1 MIFQG
6 EKMFDASF
14 DIFANNYDDVRPG
27 YPKEMY
33 EDIAKIC
40 NLDKTSSVIEI
51 GAGSGIAT
59 VELAK
64 NGCKIVGIEP
74 GSNLVAIA
82 KEKTKDYSNVEIVEA
97 MFEDFKSSEKFD
109 CLIALTSFHWIS
121 EQAKYKKAY
130 DLLNRNGHFV
140 IVWNSFFQSVGDVTK
155 EVNSLYHEMLPDI
168 YPEQNDDV
176 NLGVF
181 SKLNGREL
189 EIVGSD
195 MFYLYFLRKYVTVYN
210 YDKETYPML
219 LNTFPKIIKV
229 EKERREKFL
238 KRVGGII
245 EKYGTLSVP
254 VLTTLLITKK
264 KDVFLDEIGKA

>member
-33 EDIAKIC
+33 EDITKIC
-40 NLDKTSSVIEI
+40 KLGESSSVIEI

-59 VELAK
+59 IELAK
-64 NGCKIVGIEP
+64 TGCRIVGIEP

-82 KEKTKDYSNVEIVEA
+82 KEKTKGYPNVEIVEA
-97 MFEDFKSSEKFD
+97 MFEDYESSDKFD

-121 EQAKYKKAY
+121 EQAKYNKAY

-140 IVWNSFFQSVGDVTK
+140 IVWNSFFQSDGVATK
-155 EVNSLYHEMLPDI
+155 EVNSLYHEILPDI
-168 YPEQNDDV
+168 YPKQDNDV

-238 KRVGGII
+238 KRVGEIV
-245 EKYGTLSVP
+245 EKHGALSVP

-264 KDVFLDEIGKA
+264 KDVFLDEINKA

>member
-1 MIFQG
+1 
-6 EKMFDASF
+6 MFDASF

-33 EDIAKIC
+33 DDIAKIC
-40 NLDKTSSVIEI
+40 NLSKSSSVIEI

-64 NGCKIVGIEP
+64 TGCKIVGIEP
-74 GSNLVAIA
+74 GSNLVVIA
-82 KEKTKDYSNVEIVEA
+82 KEKTKDYPNVEIVEA
-97 MFEDFKSSEKFD
+97 MFEDYESSNKFD

-121 EQAKYKKAY
+121 EQTKYKKAY

-140 IVWNSFFQSVGDVTK
+140 IVWNSFFQSTGEATK
-155 EVNSLYHEMLPDI
+155 EVNSLYNEMLSDI
-168 YPEQNDDV
+168 YPEQKNDV

-181 SKLNGREL
+181 NKLNGREL

-219 LNTFPKIIKV
+219 LNTFPKIIKIK
-229 EKERREKFL
+229 KERREKFL
-238 KRVGGII
+238 KRV
-245 EKYGTLSVP
+245 EKIVEKHGTLSVP

-264 KDVFLDEIGKA
+264 KDVFFDEINKV

>member
-1 MIFQG
+1 MIFLG

-14 DIFANNYDDVRPG
+14 DVFANNYNDVRPG

-40 NLDKTSSVIEI
+40 NLEKTSNVIEI

-74 GSNLVAIA
+74 GANLAAIA
-82 KEKTKDYSNVEIVEA
+82 KKKTKDYSNVEIVQS
-97 MFEDFKSSEKFD
+97 MFEDFESSEKFD
-109 CLIALTSFHWIS
+109 CLIALTSFHWLS

-130 DLLNRNGHFV
+130 NLLNRNGHFV
-140 IVWNSFFQSVGDVTK
+140 IVWNSFFQSTGDVTK
-155 EVNSLYHEMLPDI
+155 EVNGLYPEILPDI
-168 YPEQNDDV
+168 YSKQNNNV
-176 NLGVF
+176 NLKVF
-181 SKLNGREL
+181 NKLKGREL
-189 EIVGSD
+189 EILGND

-219 LNTFPKIIKV
+219 LNTFPKIIKI
-229 EKERREKFL
+229 EKKRRERFL
-238 KRVGGII
+238 KKVGEIVKKHGKI
-245 EKYGTLSVP
+245 SVP

-264 KDVFLDEIGKA
+264 KDVFLDEISKI

>member
-40 NLDKTSSVIEI
+40 KLGESSSVIEI

-59 VELAK
+59 IELAK
-64 NGCKIVGIEP
+64 TECKIIGIEP

-82 KEKTKDYSNVEIVEA
+82 KEKTKGYPNVEIVEA
-97 MFEDFKSSEKFD
+97 MFEDYESSDKFD

-121 EQAKYKKAY
+121 EQEKYKKAY

-140 IVWNSFFQSVGDVTK
+140 IVWNSFFQSTGEATK

-168 YPEQNDDV
+168 YPKENNDV
-176 NLGVF
+176 NSGVF
-181 SKLNGREL
+181 NKLNGREL
-189 EIVGSD
+189 EIFGSD

-219 LNTFPKIIKV
+219 LNTFPKIIRV

-238 KRVGGII
+238 KRVGEIV
-245 EKYGTLSVP
+245 EKHGTLSVP

>member
-1 MIFQG
+1 MH
-6 EKMFDASF
+6 
-14 DIFANNYDDVRPG
+14 N
-27 YPKEMY
+27 
-33 EDIAKIC
+33 
-40 NLDKTSSVIEI
+40 
-51 GAGSGIAT
+51 
-59 VELAK
+59 
-64 NGCKIVGIEP
+64 KIVGIEP

-82 KEKTKDYSNVEIVEA
+82 KEKTKDYPNVEIVEA
-97 MFEDFKSSEKFD
+97 MFEDFESSEKFD

-140 IVWNSFFQSVGDVTK
+140 IVWNSFFQSASDATK

-181 SKLNGREL
+181 CKLNGREL

-238 KRVGGII
+238 KRVGEIV
-245 EKYGTLSVP
+245 EKHGTLSVP